1 MFNSLAHEKTILNL
15 VKTRKKDIM
24 SVKNPS
30 KRNDAGP
37 CFPPGHVRMDDE
49 EKTLLSLALL
59 HDIKKKIPNSKL
71 VFDEEKNKVQL
82 SFSTVNQEHT
92 KDLLKKLQVALRGDS
107 VFVNNSKDLVLIHKA
122 LKSVNAPTS
131 KVELTIGLTCFKCHY
146 GFPEGK
152 EGLEEYR
159 NHLM

>member
-1 MFNSLAHEKTILNL
+1 MFNSLAHEKTILKL
-15 VKTRKKDIM
+15 VKTRQKDIM
-24 SVKNPS
+24 SVNNPS
-30 KRNDAGP
+30 NRIDG
-37 CFPPGHVRMDDE
+37 GMDDE

-107 VFVNNSKDLVLIHKA
+107 VFVNNSKDLVMIHNA
-122 LKSVNAPTS
+122 LKSINAPTS